1 MGKNLLSQ
9 CFTLN
14 IITQSLNGSGGVS
27 LVNSGV
33 CCYVSVLETTN
44 RDGIEDL
51 VFKFIEL
58 LYIYFSSNNKNTINT
73 AVSHRVIS
81 QNLKNE
87 KIDNIIKIRLC
98 LSLEHLSN
106 ALFKNSVTWN
116 LGVMNDLPDEKIIW

>member
-1 MGKNLLSQ
+1 MDKMKNKISYTNIWEILLAMIKNALGKNLLSQ

-33 CCYVSVLETTN
+33 CCYSPVLEAKN

-51 VFKFIEL
+51 VLKFIEP

-73 AVSHRVIS
+73 AVSHRAIS

-87 KIDNIIKIRLC
+87 KIDNITKIVWFQ
-98 LSLEHLSN
+98 
-106 ALFKNSVTWN
+106 FK
-116 LGVMNDLPDEKIIW
+116 L